1 VVFHPAGSTVYI
13 DWAEIWHGRV
23 YHLFPLTCQFMAVVG
38 GCGHRGGFSVLMFS
52 SCIGCVC
59 QSVNRSSLST
69 SSEHLPYLG
78 HRFRLSL
85 IIRIIITVLSSFSTY
100 WCIAYCFI
108 VCSLRLLLISMVW
121 LYQWDRRKCIWHMHC
136 IHTMRLAALCPAQ
149 PIYSIDFLQLLQF
162 IVSSLF
168 NGRIQQSFF
177 HNLSAG
183 WRPVKTCFIYL
194 PK

>member
-1 VVFHPAGSTVYI
+1 MFT
-13 DWAEIWHGRV
+13 
-23 YHLFPLTCQFMAVVG
+23 LTCQFG
-38 GCGHRGGFSVLMFS
+38 WWLWTSWWFFSDSLTLMFS

-121 LYQWDRRKCIWHMHC
+121 LYQWDRRKCIWHTC
-136 IHTMRLAALCPAQ
+136 VHTMHLAALCPAQ
-149 PIYSIDFLQLLQF
+149 PMSSVDFLQLLQF

-168 NGRIQQSFF
+168 SDRIQLSFF